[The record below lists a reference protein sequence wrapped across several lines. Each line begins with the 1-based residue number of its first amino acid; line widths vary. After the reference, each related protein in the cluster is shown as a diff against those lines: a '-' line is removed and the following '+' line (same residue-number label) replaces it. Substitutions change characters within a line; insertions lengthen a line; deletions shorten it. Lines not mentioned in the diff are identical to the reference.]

1 MLEVRGDRPEQEAQ
15 REMRRTGY
23 RTFCGLCTVLDVIL
37 STLLRPATV
46 VVAAVAYGVWWL
58 LPH

>member
-1 MLEVRGDRPEQEAQ
+1 
-15 REMRRTGY
+15 MRRTGY